1 MGLVSLVPS
10 EIGKGTW
17 STNLGESPHVLGH
30 AVHVRGWAAETVTS
44 RSVPRLWNLLLNRGM
59 LGTAWLMHTPPLGFS
74 CHFGCAL
81 PYV

>member
-10 EIGKGTW
+10 EIGMGTW

-44 RSVPRLWNLLLNRGM
+44 RSVPRL
-59 LGTAWLMHTPPLGFS
+59 
-74 CHFGCAL
+74 
-81 PYV
+81 